1 MKLWETSN
9 KLYLEHIGT
18 PELQNI
24 QLEHPYK
31 LFVPIQVMLVLPN
44 FQIYKLRN
52 IYKTER
58 FTKLE
63 KIRNGKKNCMKK
75 YNPKNHQT
83 NLANEKTAK
92 KDYK

>member
-1 MKLWETSN
+1 
-9 KLYLEHIGT
+9 
-18 PELQNI
+18 
-24 QLEHPYK
+24 
-31 LFVPIQVMLVLPN
+31 MLVLPN

-75 YNPKNHQT
+75 YNPKNH
-83 NLANEKTAK
+83 
-92 KDYK
+92 